1 MDEAERIKLVSL
13 IRETAAPLVVE
24 PPQLPPEWDALY
36 CAQPRLGP
44 LNVKAVLFDVY
55 GTLFCSAAG
64 DISLAAKAPDSCLP
78 MEDHPEEDN
87 PLEDLARQYG
97 LAGEELRS
105 YFLEQ
110 VAAIHRARLAA
121 HLAHT
126 PWPEVR
132 VEEIWANFLRQREG
146 AVVEDN
152 AGRELALRYELAVNP
167 VYPMP
172 GAAKTIAALRE
183 AGLILGIISNAQFFT
198 PLLFEAF
205 LGALPEKLGFD
216 SGPVIWSFEQ
226 GEAKPSPRLFEAAA
240 GQLEA
245 RGIAATECVFV
256 GNDMLS
262 DIYGAINAGFQGVLF
277 AGDSRSLRLR
287 EGDER
292 LRDLRP
298 SRIIRRLEELTGE
311 CFHLVGR

>member
-1 MDEAERIKLVSL
+1 MDEAERRKLVSL
-13 IRETAAPLVVE
+13 IRESAVPLGVE

-36 CAQPRLGP
+36 RAQAHPP
-44 LNVKAVLFDVY
+44 DVKAVLFDVY

-64 DISLAAKAPDSCLP
+64 DIGLAAKETGAAQALNS
-78 MEDHPEEDN
+78 
-87 PLEDLARQYG
+87 LAGQYG
-97 LAGEELRS
+97 LTGEEMRS

-110 VAAIHRARLAA
+110 VAAIHRESSV
-121 HLAHT
+121 HT
-126 PWPEVR
+126 LWPEVR
-132 VEEIWANFLRQREG
+132 VEEIWAEFLRQ
-146 AVVEDN
+146 N
-152 AGRELALRYELAVNP
+152 TAGGVNENNVQSRELALRYELAVNP

-172 GAAKTIAALRE
+172 GAAQTIAALRK
-183 AGLILGIISNAQFFT
+183 AGLVLGIISNAQFFT

-205 LGALPEKLGFD
+205 LGAPPENLGFD
-216 SGPVIWSFEQ
+216 PGLIIWSFEQ

-240 GQLEA
+240 GQLEE
-245 RGIAATECVFV
+245 RGIAAAECAFV

-262 DIYGAINAGFQGVLF
+262 DIYGAVTAGLLGVLF

-298 SRIIRRLEELTGE
+298 SIIIRSLEELNVFT
-311 CFHLVGR
+311 